1 MISNLEQIY
10 SVSIASMKRSI
21 IRELLKLT
29 QKPEIISFAGGLPSP
44 ESFPVNDLQGI
55 VCEMLQAEGTQ
66 ALQYGATEGDAK
78 LRKLLVEKYH
88 KDGMNIK
95 LENLI
100 ITTASQQGL
109 DLLGKIFINRGDK
122 VIVGLPSYL
131 GALSAIGSY
140 GAEFVGIPLDNDGMR
155 SDILAEKLAELKKA
169 GTMPKFIY
177 IIPDFQNPAGITMP
191 LYRRKEILALA
202 HQYNLLIVEDCPYR
216 EIRFEGEHVP
226 TLYEL
231 DGTEQVI
238 VLGTFSKTFAPG
250 FRIGWVI
257 ANEAIV
263 DKFVVAKQA
272 ADLCTPPFVQKIAAR
287 YMEKDLF
294 DKNIKKTIA
303 MYKEKRDV
311 MLESFRKHMPKEV
324 TWTEPQGGLFLFLT
338 LPEYMDTE
346 KLFPK
351 AIEKNVAY
359 VLGSAFYCDG
369 GGKNTMRLNFSFS
382 SIPDIREGVK
392 RLADVIREA
401 L

>member
-1 MISNLEQIY
+1 MVSNLEQIY
-10 SVSIASMKRSI
+10 SVSIAGMKRSV

-29 QKPEIISFAGGLPSP
+29 QRPEIISFAGGLPSP
-44 ESFPVNDLQGI
+44 DSFPVDDLKDI
-55 VCEMLQAEGTQ
+55 VAEMLDQEGRQ

-78 LRKLLVEKYH
+78 LRKLLVEKYQ
-88 KDGMNIK
+88 KEGLKIGVD
-95 LENLI
+95 NLI

-122 VIVGLPSYL
+122 VIVSLPSYL

-140 GAEFVGIPLDNDGMR
+140 GAEFVGVPLDKDGM
-155 SDILAEKLAELKKA
+155 SSAILEEKLSEMKKA
-169 GTMPKFIY
+169 GQMPKFIY

-191 LYRRKEILALA
+191 LYRRKEILAIA
-202 HQYNLLIVEDCPYR
+202 YKYDLLVVEDCPYR

-226 TLYEL
+226 TLFEL
-231 DGTEQVI
+231 DGSGQVI
-238 VLGTFSKTFAPG
+238 FLGTFSKTFAPG

-287 YMEKDLF
+287 YMEKNLF
-294 DKNIKKTIA
+294 EKNIKKTIA
-303 MYKEKRDV
+303 MYKEKRDI
-311 MLESFRKHMPKEV
+311 MLESFRQHMPKEV
-324 TWTEPQGGLFLFLT
+324 TWTEPQGGLFLFMT
-338 LPEYMDTE
+338 LPEHMDTE
-346 KLFPK
+346 ALFPK

-359 VLGSAFYCDG
+359 VLGSAFYCNG

-392 RLADVIREA
+392 RLAEVIREA
-401 L
+401 M